1 MILLTHEPLVC
12 KNASDQ
18 ATTYADA
25 AHADAHATDA
35 ANAANAAD
43 AACTAKW
50 MFLWS
55 CERTHFENCKVL
67 KNIPNT
73 TTFLVI
79 STVQSSWDYVL
90 RDGVEMSVK
99 ICMKIQLRM
108 RQDIMKRKDGDTLL
122 ARPVIL
128 WS

>member
-1 MILLTHEPLVC
+1 M
-12 KNASDQ
+12 
-18 ATTYADA
+18 
-25 AHADAHATDA
+25 
-35 ANAANAAD
+35 
-43 AACTAKW
+43 
-50 MFLWS
+50 
-55 CERTHFENCKVL
+55 L
-67 KNIPNT
+67 KNMPNT

-79 STVQSSWDYVL
+79 SRVQSSWDYVL
-90 RDGVEMSVK
+90 RDGGEMSVK